1 MGAGGIF
8 ILLVV
13 VVIIGLIAVVLT
25 GNAGMLSF
33 SKRRRDRELLAQ
45 DRDPETGE
53 RPQHTAVDLG
63 QNLED
68 EPHGR
73 PVRRSG

>member
-13 VVIIGLIAVVLT
+13 VVIIGVIAILLT
-25 GNAGMLSF
+25 GNAGVLSV
-33 SKRRRDRELLAQ
+33 SKGKRDRELRSQ